1 MYLRFSIA
9 ALPLSLPLIQS
20 ISLPTNKKIVAYVTS
35 SSSSDGGVDRL
46 GGGAVGKGRG
56 WSRGCGIRFS
66 SLKSHVQFTDVS
78 HLGKHKSVKKN
89 IHRH

>member
-1 MYLRFSIA
+1 MSHHSQAVMVEWTGLGAGRWER
-9 ALPLSLPLIQS
+9 
-20 ISLPTNKKIVAYVTS
+20 
-35 SSSSDGGVDRL
+35 GG
-46 GGGAVGKGRG
+46 G

-78 HLGKHKSVKKN
+78 HLGKRKSVKKN